1 MVIAISTWCDDAH
14 ASVNVEKYIEN
25 HPMIDEF
32 KDQDKQF
39 DKKIEEIKKGSITN
53 INKEITVIEN
63 FVTEEENLNESQ
75 KQIIEEVTN
84 NVHKLIEQNDY
95 INQWI
100 NYNKIRVILDVKYLN
115 FEDWV
120 DHVYMKKDPYTEDFK
135 MWDIYIN
142 ANQAV
147 EATNAA
153 YINTR
158 DHWSMADYSA
168 NDWQEMYWSMPA
180 DTFTLQWI
188 DPFEIHHPYRHEWT
202 ISINPEKLQDYIG
215 SLKRLDLS
223 YTKVS
228 LWEVYF
234 DPTVKE
240 NFEVKENVNV
250 GIDTTTKDINVAENS
265 EFNYVTIDTACI
277 ENIECDVET
286 SNINVDWF
294 VSVEHGMKVEDEF
307 ITHELDIDGTIE
319 LPDAKNIFI
328 AGIHLEDWLI
338 KAVQAMKIKLCCPP
352 PPPPSL
358 KCCEDC
364 DDCEGC
370 VPCKWK
376 KCCEECDNCED
387 CVTCCSSW
395 KCDCSY
401 QCYWDS
407 YYVLD
412 SKWEYVEQGIG
423 NVRWLITGIPVYTV
437 AMNTAECIA
446 ETDRKNAEA
455 QSKLQYELLAAQNN
469 APEKFSRPFSL
480 KHAVRRE
487 V

>member
-328 AGIHLEDWLI
+328 AGIHLEDWLV
-338 KAVQAMKIKLCCPP
+338 KAVQSMKIQLCCPP
-352 PPPPSL
+352 PPPP
-358 KCCEDC
+358 CIDC
-364 DDCEGC
+364 DDDDDDDDDRDDDIPTPDCPTWNCKQVEICETTYITQVLEC
-370 VPCKWK
+370 KCMKPWAMECLPWVPEWL
-376 KCCEECDNCED
+376 
-387 CVTCCSSW
+387 CSKPKSRPP
-395 KCDCSY
+395 DE
-401 QCYWDS
+401 
-407 YYVLD
+407 
-412 SKWEYVEQGIG
+412 SKYAKYKALNAQSEKF
-423 NVRWLITGIPVYTV
+423 
-437 AMNTAECIA
+437 AAE
-446 ETDRKNAEA
+446 KNANEIKKYNHTKALLEA
-455 QSKLQYELLAAQNN
+455 NFATCPQCKKAWTIWKYIW
-469 APEKFSRPFSL
+469 
-480 KHAVRRE
+480 
-487 V
+487 